1 MRNTHHHMLSE
12 RQALDELASFAHR
25 RDVEIA
31 AVQEEYSAKWT
42 QEKRNQAEKS
52 GDALPGGK
60 FPIKDQEDLDNANT
74 LKGNSSVPNAVVERH
89 MKKQAKKHGL
99 RLPKSLQSNSTS

>member
-1 MRNTHHHMLSE
+1 MRNTRHHMLSE

-42 QEKRNQAEKS
+42 QDKRKDAEKS
-52 GDALPGGK
+52 GDALPGGR
-60 FPIKDQEDLDNANT
+60 FPIKDQEDMDNANT
-74 LKGNSSVPNAVVERH
+74 LKNNSSIPQATVIRH

-99 RLPKSLQSNSTS
+99 KLPSSIQSNSSS